1 MNFGGF
7 ASFSQLWPADAYNP
21 RMHLRSQR
29 FDDVRKGSVQGG
41 NFRKG
46 IFGSDFKFPYIYLFH
61 ILIKFETLPYC
72 YSTK

>member
-1 MNFGGF
+1 MNFAGF
-7 ASFSQLWPADAYNP
+7 ASFWQLWRADAYNP

-29 FDDVRKGSVQGG
+29 FGDVRKSSVQGW
-41 NFRKG
+41 NFRNG

-61 ILIKFETLPYC
+61 ILIKVETLPYC